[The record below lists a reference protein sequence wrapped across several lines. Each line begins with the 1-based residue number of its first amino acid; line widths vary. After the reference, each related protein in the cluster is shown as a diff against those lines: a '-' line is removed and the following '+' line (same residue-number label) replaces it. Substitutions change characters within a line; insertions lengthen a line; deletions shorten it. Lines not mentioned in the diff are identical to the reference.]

1 MLIVHLYKMHTRN
14 AMERDLS
21 QMKVN
26 FLTDISH
33 KLRTPLTLIGGP
45 IKEVL
50 NTEKLGPQA
59 RHQLEM
65 VHRNA
70 EQMLAL
76 VNKMI
81 TINTDKITFISD
93 DSIPERA
100 AEEGSSVSGEPTAD
114 EPTGKDK
121 TRLLIVEDNNDLLDF
136 LSGILSADY
145 TISQASNG
153 EEGLEKARK
162 EVPDFIL
169 TDVMMPK
176 MDGLEMVRQIKAN
189 PETSHIPIIILSAK
203 ASMDDRMAGLRA
215 GENDYNAVCLGRT
228 TFFLKLKSLVG
239 MSPVEF
245 LRHIRIQHA
254 EELVAKTSDSFS
266 QIAYA
271 VGFNDSRYFGKCF
284 KKQTGMTPSEYRER
298 RKAAEEGK

>member
-26 FLTDISH
+26 FFTDISH

-45 IKEVL
+45 IAEVL
-50 NTEKLGPQA
+50 NTENLGSQA
-59 RHQLEM
+59 RHHLEM
-65 VHRNA
+65 VRRNA
-70 EQMLAL
+70 QHMLAL

-93 DSIPERA
+93 DSIPEKA
-100 AEEGSSVSGEPTAD
+100 AEEWPTTADEPTAD

-121 TRLLIVEDNNDLLDF
+121 TRLLIVEDNDDLLDF
-136 LSGILSADY
+136 LSGILSDDY
-145 TISQASNG
+145 TISQ
-153 EEGLEKARK
+153 ARK